1 MAALLRVLQKKCG
14 KMLEK
19 EGEEFWKKYFEWCEI
34 TDEEREKVD
43 ELRKELGV

>member
-1 MAALLRVLQKKCG
+1 MSTSKKHTE

-19 EGEEFWKKYFEWCEI
+19 EGEKFWKKYFEWCEI

>member
-1 MAALLRVLQKKCG
+1 
-14 KMLEK
+14 MLEK
-19 EGEEFWKKYFEWCEI
+19 EGEEFWEKSFEWCEI